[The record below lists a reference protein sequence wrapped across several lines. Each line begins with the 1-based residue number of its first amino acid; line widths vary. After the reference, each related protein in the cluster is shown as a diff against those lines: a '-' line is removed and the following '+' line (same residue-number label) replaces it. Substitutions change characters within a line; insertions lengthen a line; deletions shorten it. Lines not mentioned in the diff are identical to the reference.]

1 MIKLLPKFSLLTKII
16 KNKYFCE
23 MFDEML
29 KFVIN
34 IVLYLVACYR
44 QSENSLRL
52 YDFWLVN
59 VIAVTRMEI
68 IMCMIRNV
76 LLFSSFHR
84 VACFSYLYV
93 PLFRDFIR

>member
-1 MIKLLPKFSLLTKII
+1 MS
-16 KNKYFCE
+16 
-23 MFDEML
+23 DEML

-34 IVLYLVACYR
+34 IVLYLIAYYR
-44 QSENSLRL
+44 QSENSLHL

-76 LLFSSFHR
+76 LLFSSFYR
-84 VACFSYLYV
+84 AACFSYLYV
-93 PLFRDFIR
+93 PLFSDFIR

>member
-1 MIKLLPKFSLLTKII
+1 
-16 KNKYFCE
+16 

-34 IVLYLVACYR
+34 IVLYLVTCYR
-44 QSENSLRL
+44 QSENSLRR
-52 YDFWLVN
+52 YNFWLVN
-59 VIAVTRMEI
+59 AIAVTRMQI

-76 LLFSSFHR
+76 LLFSSFYR
-84 VACFSYLYV
+84 AACFSYFYV